1 MKEKIKDL
9 MKHFLDVCFCFRPTQ
24 NYIMF
29 ESAVEFEGNAGEVYR
44 YLLKK
49 KYNEKYKMIW
59 LVNGK
64 KRYQLPKN
72 VKVVPKKGF
81 NLRRYYYMR
90 VSRYQLWDNEA
101 IEKRRKDQCNVF
113 LMHSGMGLKNTKNI
127 YSAPSNIDYLITTS
141 EGVKPI
147 LCYQLSVDPLKA
159 VVTGLPRNDVL
170 FEKHPEELKKIKA
183 IGFDKIILWMP
194 TFRKHSSQIRNDSS
208 RNYALGLPIIYD
220 EKQLNNLNDVLKE
233 NNVGLIIKLHP
244 AQDISSL
251 NISDNLSNIIFLTS
265 QRAEELELHVYELM
279 TETDALLSDYSSV
292 SFDYMLLDKPIGFT
306 IDDIESYKIGFS
318 VENPL
323 YYMAGNKIYTYEELV
338 DFIVSVKKNE
348 DNYKE
353 ERHKI
358 NDFCNFYKDANSCE
372 RVVELLNL

>member
-1 MKEKIKDL
+1 M
-9 MKHFLDVCFCFRPTQ
+9 
-24 NYIMF
+24 
-29 ESAVEFEGNAGEVYR
+29 
-44 YLLKK
+44 
-49 KYNEKYKMIW
+49 
-59 LVNGK
+59 
-64 KRYQLPKN
+64 
-72 VKVVPKKGF
+72 
-81 NLRRYYYMR
+81 
-90 VSRYQLWDNEA
+90 
-101 IEKRRKDQCNVF
+101 
-113 LMHSGMGLKNTKNI
+113 
-127 YSAPSNIDYLITTS
+127 
-141 EGVKPI
+141 
-147 LCYQLSVDPLKA
+147 
-159 VVTGLPRNDVL
+159 
-170 FEKHPEELKKIKA
+170 
-183 IGFDKIILWMP
+183 
-194 TFRKHSSQIRNDSS
+194 
-208 RNYALGLPIIYD
+208 
-220 EKQLNNLNDVLKE
+220 
-233 NNVGLIIKLHP
+233 HP